1 MRFRELGWFI
11 CVKELLDFFLNIFLN
26 FFMFL
31 EFNVGLIENA
41 N

>member
-11 CVKELLDFFLNIFLN
+11 CVNELLDFFLFK
-26 FFMFL
+26 FFIIFL

>member
-11 CVKELLDFFLNIFLN
+11 CVKELLDFFKNFLII
-26 FFMFL
+26 FL

>member
-11 CVKELLDFFLNIFLN
+11 CVKELLDFFYKKK
-26 FFMFL
+26 MFL
-31 EFNVGLIENA
+31 EFSVGLIENA

>member
-1 MRFRELGWFI
+1 MRFRELGWFV
-11 CVKELLDFFLNIFLN
+11 CVKELLD

-31 EFNVGLIENA
+31 EFNVGLIENV